1 MSIVLWTRLE
11 AVERTLA
18 QLTPCV
24 ADLEALVQRVTT
36 LEGQL
41 AALSGNVPITAC
53 ESRVEEV
60 NRETRSGIND
70 PNSRIENL
78 GLPLSNA
85 EAVTNLTRNAVQ
97 DQAVEGSQIGAAPN
111 AFQTWNAQRASQAG
125 RLREA
130 IATIMRD
137 APGICAADVRARLDA
152 TPLGLQ
158 SIPRK
163 RAIQLHMQAIRRA
176 MPENALAPDA
186 RK

>member
-11 AVERTLA
+11 SVEHTLA
-18 QLTPCV
+18 QFTQRV
-24 ADLEALVQRVTT
+24 AGLEALVQRVTT
-36 LEGQL
+36 LEGQF
-41 AALSGNVPITAC
+41 AALSGNVPITSC

-60 NRETRSGIND
+60 SRETRSGIND
-70 PNSRIENL
+70 PNSNVEDA
-78 GLPLSNA
+78 GLSLSEA
-85 EAVTNLTRNAVQ
+85 EPATTLTRNAVQ
-97 DQAVEGSQIGAAPN
+97 DQAVKGSQIGAAPN
-111 AFQTWNAQRASQAG
+111 AFQTWNAQRASQG
-125 RLREA
+125 ERLREA